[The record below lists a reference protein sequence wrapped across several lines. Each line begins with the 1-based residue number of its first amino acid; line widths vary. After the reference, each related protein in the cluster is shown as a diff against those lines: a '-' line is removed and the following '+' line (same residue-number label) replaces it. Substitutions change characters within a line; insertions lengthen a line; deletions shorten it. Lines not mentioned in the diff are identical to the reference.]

1 MSTPGILDAL
11 AYSLRSSA
19 PTAVAQNSAA
29 TVFSLL
35 SVDTYR
41 PIIGSKKALISAL
54 IALIRAPNQAARTV
68 KDALKALF
76 GMALYPMNRA
86 KIVELGAVPAL
97 FSLILKEERLGVLED
112 ATAVI
117 AQVAGCYES
126 LEAFRKVA
134 GFRALVDL
142 VDKVTGAKSR
152 VRENAAAAL
161 LNLAMSGGEAA
172 MGEIREVE
180 EAEEVIR
187 ELAEAGIS
195 SRAKSKAEALLKVM
209 GSERRCRREEHW
221 IRDFEL
227 ESNSGSAR
235 SSRLWDSSGDS
246 SSSY

>member
-1 MSTPGILDAL
+1 
-11 AYSLRSSA
+11 A
-19 PTAVAQNSAA
+19 PASVAQNSAA

-35 SVDTYR
+35 SVETYR
-41 PIIGSKKALISAL
+41 PIIGSKKALISGL
-54 IALIRAPNQAARTV
+54 IALIRVPNQDARTV

-86 KIVELGAVPAL
+86 KMVELGAVPAL
-97 FSLILKEERLGVLED
+97 FSLVMKEERSGVLED

-126 LEAFRKVA
+126 FEAFRKAA

-142 VDKVTGAKSR
+142 MDKMTGGKGR

-172 MGEIREVE
+172 VGEIWEVE
-180 EAEEVIR
+180 DAEEVIR

-195 SRAKSKAEALLKVM
+195 SRAKSKAEALLRVL
-209 GSERRCRREEHW
+209 GSERRCRRGERW
-221 IRDFEL
+221 VRDL
-227 ESNSGSAR
+227 ESASVSE
-235 SSRLWDSSGDS
+235 SESESYFFSGDS
-246 SSSY
+246 GGCSY